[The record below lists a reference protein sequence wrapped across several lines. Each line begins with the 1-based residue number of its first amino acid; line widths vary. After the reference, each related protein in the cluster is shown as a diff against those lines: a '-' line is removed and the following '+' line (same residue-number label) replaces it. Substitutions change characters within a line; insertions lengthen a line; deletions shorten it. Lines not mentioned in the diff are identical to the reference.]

1 MGGHMLSIGLLLSLG
16 DFWIINFWTKKIKKG
31 FAGQIWHGFVQ
42 SLYEFLRLTVMRFCR
57 LRIHRTPTFDKEPIF
72 MQCCFW
78 ASREESRDKNDIEPV
93 VNQRLQDLPVG
104 EKVGKTTY
112 TGFLEPLPRIFF
124 AKQKNGNLYVSRL
137 PDNGGISRTRT
148 YDLHDVKRP

>member
-1 MGGHMLSIGLLLSLG
+1 
-16 DFWIINFWTKKIKKG
+16 
-31 FAGQIWHGFVQ
+31 
-42 SLYEFLRLTVMRFCR
+42 MRFCR

-112 TGFLEPLPRIFF
+112 TGVSGATSPHFLR
-124 AKQKNGNLYVSRL
+124 QTKNGNLYESRF
-137 PDNGGISRTRT
+137 PDNGGISRART
-148 YDLHDVKRP
+148 YDLHDVKVKDSA

>member
-1 MGGHMLSIGLLLSLG
+1 
-16 DFWIINFWTKKIKKG
+16 
-31 FAGQIWHGFVQ
+31 
-42 SLYEFLRLTVMRFCR
+42 MRFCR

-148 YDLHDVKRP
+148 YDLHDVNVAL

>member
-1 MGGHMLSIGLLLSLG
+1 
-16 DFWIINFWTKKIKKG
+16 
-31 FAGQIWHGFVQ
+31 
-42 SLYEFLRLTVMRFCR
+42 MRFCR

-124 AKQKNGNLYVSRL
+124 AKQKTETFTYQGFRIMVGLVGLEPMTSTMSR
-137 PDNGGISRTRT
+137 DRKT
-148 YDLHDVKRP
+148 VEK

>member
-1 MGGHMLSIGLLLSLG
+1 
-16 DFWIINFWTKKIKKG
+16 
-31 FAGQIWHGFVQ
+31 
-42 SLYEFLRLTVMRFCR
+42 MRFCR

-112 TGFLEPLPRIFF
+112 SGFLEPLSRISF
-124 AKQKNGNLYVSRL
+124 AKQKTETFTNQGFRIMVGLVGLEPMTSTMSTWRSNQLSYNPILLPLLVYVS
-137 PDNGGISRTRT
+137 NEINYSM
-148 YDLHDVKRP
+148 KKWKKQ